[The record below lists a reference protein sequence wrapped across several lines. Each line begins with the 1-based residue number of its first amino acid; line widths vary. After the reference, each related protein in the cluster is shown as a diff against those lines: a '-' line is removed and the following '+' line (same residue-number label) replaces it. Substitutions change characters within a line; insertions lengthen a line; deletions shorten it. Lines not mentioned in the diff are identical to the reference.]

1 MTSYQRIS
9 FLVFGL
15 LLSTSFTVAAQSFT
29 VGSDLMSRYVWRG
42 YDFGESLS
50 IQPTL
55 AVSAGAFELGTWAS
69 YSISADGSGANEHDI
84 YISYGID
91 LGESGSIGLALTDYY
106 FPSPDGL
113 GFFEFDG
120 DGDGAH
126 WIEPAISY
134 SGPESM
140 PISLMAAMFIH
151 NDPDNSLYLEASYPV
166 TVEDVELGFTLGAV
180 AGESGFYGT
189 DGFSL
194 VNVGITA
201 SRTIP
206 VTDRFELPVSVSYV
220 LNPDTERTFLVFGV
234 SF

>member
-1 MTSYQRIS
+1 
-9 FLVFGL
+9 
-15 LLSTSFTVAAQSFT
+15 
-29 VGSDLMSRYVWRG
+29 
-42 YDFGESLS
+42 
-50 IQPTL
+50 
-55 AVSAGAFELGTWAS
+55 
-69 YSISADGSGANEHDI
+69 
-84 YISYGID
+84 
-91 LGESGSIGLALTDYY
+91 
-106 FPSPDGL
+106 
-113 GFFEFDG
+113 
-120 DGDGAH
+120 
-126 WIEPAISY
+126 
-134 SGPESM
+134 
-140 PISLMAAMFIH
+140 MAAMFIH